1 MAGDMTTTY
10 RVLVVADDPLARAGL
25 ANLLELD
32 PSVKVVGRT
41 ETGANLDA
49 SIEAF
54 VPDVVVLDAGW
65 DPEDALES
73 LSNRDTS
80 VRWVVLVPDEGHALD
95 AFSSGADAIL
105 LRDASTEA
113 LAATVRATVENLRV
127 IAPQLA
133 DAIVAREPRPQP
145 SNSPELTRREM
156 EVLRLVAEGQS
167 NKEVAFNLDISDH
180 TVKFHVNS
188 ILTKLNARSRTEAV
202 THAARQGL
210 LYL

>member
-1 MAGDMTTTY
+1 MTTY

-32 PSVKVVGRT
+32 ESIELVGRS
-41 ETGANLDA
+41 ETGTELDA
-49 SIEAF
+49 SIETF

-65 DPEDALES
+65 NPEDALDS
-73 LSNRDTS
+73 LSDRDTS
-80 VRWVVLVPDEGHALD
+80 VRWVVLVPEEGHALD
-95 AFSSGADAIL
+95 AFTSGADAIL
-105 LRDASTEA
+105 LRDASTES
-113 LAATVRATVENLRV
+113 LAASVRAVAANLRV

-133 DAIVAREPRPQP
+133 NAIIARGPRPQSP
-145 SNSPELTRREM
+145 ESPELTRREM

-167 NKEVAFNLDISDH
+167 NKEIAFNLDISDH

-202 THAARQGL
+202 THAARLGL